1 MWPFVPFL
9 SRTRPR
15 TPPPGWIHFYTR
27 LPPSKRERVAFHDI
41 VLVFSFSPLKRS
53 WPRRRNAL
61 SPWREKKGTIPTSN
75 VFGWTWPRNGPQW
88 KVQVKPLSRK
98 REPSIVSSS
107 TSICSSSVVTFH
119 VLSSELYEFLDT
131 IDRSAWTRT
140 RSISFLHLHCRKIV
154 LSKLPKA
161 RESLALRITHG
172 IFSYDCFY
180 ESDPCADRMDKK
192 TEFWRRDLGEIVAK
206 AVRHGSRSWF
216 ATGRR
221 KIYCID

>member
-1 MWPFVPFL
+1 MRFL
-9 SRTRPR
+9 R
-15 TPPPGWIHFYTR
+15 G
-27 LPPSKRERVAFHDI
+27 
-41 VLVFSFSPLKRS
+41 
-53 WPRRRNAL
+53 
-61 SPWREKKGTIPTSN
+61 EKKGVDPYNI
-75 VFGWTWPRNGPQW
+75 FGWTWPRNGLRW
-88 KVQVKPLSRK
+88 KVQVKPLSWK
-98 REPSIVSSS
+98 RESSIVSSS
-107 TSICSSSVVTFH
+107 TSICSSNVVTFH

-131 IDRSAWTRT
+131 IDCSAWTRT
-140 RSISFLHLHCRKIV
+140 RFISLLHLHCRKIV

-172 IFSYDCFY
+172 IFSYDRFY